1 MSSSIAWS
9 LTCEAYVASR
19 GVLVEGALDLAW
31 SHWVGLGVSGV
42 ARPPDTAVDLEAL
55 LYFTA
60 YVADHDPRLRDEVAD
75 WWHQFEQHVSGP
87 RLNAMSNTLDEV
99 RWHGFRD
106 GFPGVKKLSGK
117 SRLERLDTPARSQ
130 LRMRAVFGA
139 NARAEIMLEM
149 LTSTSDEG
157 WTALALSE
165 TGYSKRN
172 IAMVLESLVLG
183 GILTATS
190 EGNRTRY
197 RLRDRDGLA
206 RVLAPLPQSSGQWHL
221 RLPIVAT
228 FLDLASRIE
237 RKDAVTQGIEA
248 QKLVTKLQP
257 ELVAVGGLPRL
268 PHAAAATYWP
278 ALQKWIVRQLLAE
291 RDDSRRAVDRTI
303 EGLWFGPED
312 IAARALRPDGAV
324 LPRVSADADADELRC
339 LDLVQVPTVSPSND
353 WAWGVLS
360 RSSTGTYR
368 HTIGLDRGEQWRFVA
383 VASGHAYEVSYDEDL
398 PYERIAKLYGADAA
412 ARARAD
418 RPAVQLKLRR
428 RKRATS

>member
-1 MSSSIAWS
+1 M
-9 LTCEAYVASR
+9 ASR

-291 RDDSRRAVDRTI
+291 ARRFAASRGSNDRGALVRAGGHRGTSTSPRRCCPASRI
-303 EGLWFGPED
+303 CGRRCG
-312 IAARALRPDGAV
+312 RAS
-324 LPRVSADADADELRC
+324 LPRPRAGANCLPIERLGVGSAIEIINRH
-339 LDLVQVPTVSPSND
+339 VSP
-353 WAWGVLS
+353 
-360 RSSTGTYR
+360 Y
-368 HTIGLDRGEQWRFVA
+368 
-383 VASGHAYEVSYDEDL
+383 
-398 PYERIAKLYGADAA
+398 
-412 ARARAD
+412 D
-418 RPAVQLKLRR
+418 RPR
-428 RKRATS
+428 SW